1 MADSVEHVDP
11 EKRPIDVH
19 EEYRRTRRNAMVWL
33 GLTALA
39 PFALGPDACE
49 RFGLPASD
57 VDLPA
62 AIVLYALAIIALFN
76 LASHVRAD
84 IYLRRAH
91 GPDLFSERWKDADAL
106 MAKIA
111 SRALTVDNELGA
123 ASKSAEGYEK
133 RVAKELKLV
142 SDTAREQIENLRNP
156 RSAFGRALRDLAE
169 YGKNVGRLEER
180 DLVDKEMDLKKARSE
195 LGDAIDQVEKES
207 AKSHDAVIRSLQGL
221 LAAADLIKNDRPDRE
236 RAVKALEKVTETRM
250 GLRKFHDD
258 ISRSDRGFYWTL
270 DAGPL
275 IGLFLAAALTFTLQV
290 LEFENAPIFCPA
302 QANVPPSQ

>member
-1 MADSVEHVDP
+1 
-11 EKRPIDVH
+11 
-19 EEYRRTRRNAMVWL
+19 MVWL

-91 GPDLFSERWKDADAL
+91 GPDLFLERWKDGDAL

-111 SRALTVDNELGA
+111 SGALTVDNELGA

-142 SDTAREQIENLRNP
+142 SDTAREQIEDLRNP
-156 RSAFGRALRDLAE
+156 SSAFGRA
-169 YGKNVGRLEER
+169 
-180 DLVDKEMDLKKARSE
+180 
-195 LGDAIDQVEKES
+195 
-207 AKSHDAVIRSLQGL
+207 
-221 LAAADLIKNDRPDRE
+221 
-236 RAVKALEKVTETRM
+236 ETRM

-258 ISRSDRGFYWTL
+258 ISRSDRGFYRTL